1 MEWIRISSNK
11 LKIMLTAEDAA
22 RYALCPDTA
31 DYADTVTRRAF
42 KAILTDMRH
51 ETGFDAA
58 DDKVYIQMYPSRE
71 GGCELFVTKMGI
83 EVIAK
88 RSDSANTYKS
98 QKSER
103 HPRARRSLAF
113 CFAHVSDLIAVC
125 RRLSTLHYKGESRAW
140 LDDTGRYWLFLTEEG
155 NPLTARE
162 DYAFVMEYGE
172 IESKENAEI
181 MLPEHGKLLCERR
194 AVETLGDL

>member
-58 DDKVYIQMYPSRE
+58 DDKVYIQMYPSHE

-83 EVIAK
+83 EVAPK
-88 RSDSANTYKS
+88 RGNAANTYKS
-98 QKSER
+98 PKIER
-103 HPRARRSLAF
+103 HPRQRRSLAF
-113 CFAHVSDLIAVC
+113 CFVHMCDLIAVC
-125 RRLSTLHYKGESRAW
+125 RRLRALHYKGESRAW
-140 LDDTGRYWLFLTEEG
+140 LDDSHRYWLLLLEEG
-155 NPLTARE
+155 DPLTARE
-162 DYAFVMEYGE
+162 DYLFVMEYGE
-172 IESKENAEI
+172 IESKENAEL
-181 MLPEHGKLLCERR
+181 MLSEHGKLLCDNR